1 MPSVGGMASSAATM
15 NGTARPSSQTG
26 AAAAA
31 HQSAHWDDFHDTL
44 SGHAFASGT
53 GSRGSWGAASPSS
66 TSAIRARAR
75 RVGVVGGKGTSR
87 QTRIITEHGET
98 ETETE
103 TEGQHQSSEAP
114 THRFLEQL
122 VAVDEVLAPGS
133 SPDWDELLTHVG
145 AGKAKA
151 KDEKLNV

>member
-15 NGTARPSSQTG
+15 NGTARPSPQTG

-53 GSRGSWGAASPSS
+53 GSRGSWGAASTSS

-98 ETETE
+98 ETE
-103 TEGQHQSSEAP
+103 GQHHHQSSEAP

-145 AGKAKA
+145 GGKAKA